1 MPKNFRAWPEQWP
14 RSLNYPEE
22 PIYSFLDHTAARVPN
37 RLAIIFGGMELTF
50 GELKN
55 LADRFANGLASMGVE
70 KGERVAIHLPNCPQF
85 AIAYYGALKAG
96 CIFTPLS
103 PLLAPKEA
111 RYQLNDSG
119 AGTLITLD
127 LLYPGIAQ
135 IIPETKVERVITT
148 SIADCYNPIIAPL
161 KPLGKIPV
169 PDTMEM
175 TALLK
180 EHPPEAPRVQ
190 IDVYNDLAHLA
201 YTGGTTGLSKGVM
214 LTHRNVL
221 VNAIQF
227 SNWPSGAQIEMR
239 DGIPTP
245 VFPPGV
251 NPLRDRVTARDR
263 EVALVVVPWFHAM
276 GTIGYLNG
284 LVYGGTTMVVF
295 PRFDPKE
302 YLDGIQKYRATAL
315 GGAPQL
321 FIPLVNLPGFDAYDL
336 SSIKYVASGAAP
348 LPLSILEK
356 MLQSFSGAVCEGY
369 GLTECTMGATCNR
382 PHRTKIRP
390 GSVGLP
396 VFDTECKVVDPQ
408 TGEDLPVGQEGE
420 ICIRG
425 PQVMKGYWNKPE
437 ETARDLKDG
446 WLYTG
451 DIGREDEEGF
461 FYITDRKKDLIIYK
475 GYNVYPRE
483 LEEVLFQHPAVE
495 QCAVVGRADMAA
507 GEAPVAFVQLRKG
520 ATASKETLLNHTNPQ
535 VAAYKKLR
543 DLIFLDAIPVSPAGK
558 VLKRE
563 LRDRLKQGSSPDEK
577 T

>member
-1 MPKNFRAWPEQWP
+1 MAKNFKAWPEQWP

-55 LADRFANGLASMGVE
+55 LADRFANGLASMGVV

-119 AGTLITLD
+119 AGTLLTLD

-135 IIPETKVERVITT
+135 VIPETGVKRVITT

-175 TALLK
+175 TAILK
-180 EHPPEAPRVQ
+180 AHPPEPPRVE
-190 IDVYNDLAHLA
+190 IDVYHDLAHLA

-221 VNAIQF
+221 VNAMQF

-239 DGIPTP
+239 DGVPTR

-251 NPLRDRVTARDR
+251 DPLRDRALAMDR
-263 EVALVVVPWFHAM
+263 EIALVVVPWFHAM

-284 LVYGGTTMVVF
+284 LVNGGTTMVVF

-302 YLDGIQKYRATAL
+302 YLDGVQKYRATAL

-321 FIPLVNLPGFDAYDL
+321 FIPLVNLPGFDTYDL

-348 LPLSILEK
+348 LPLSILDK
-356 MLQSFSGAVCEGY
+356 MLQAFSGAVCEGY
-369 GLTECTMGATCNR
+369 GLTECTMGATCN
-382 PHRTKIRP
+382 PPDRTKIRP

-396 VFDTECKVVDPQ
+396 VFDTECKAVDPQ
-408 TGEDLPVGQEGE
+408 TGEDLPVGREGE

-451 DIGREDEEGF
+451 DIGREDEDGF

-495 QCAVVGRADMAA
+495 QCAVVGRADMEV

-520 ATASKETLLNHTNPQ
+520 ADASKEALLNHTNSQ

-563 LRDRLKQGSSPDEK
+563 LRDRLRQG
-577 T
+577 

>member
-1 MPKNFRAWPEQWP
+1 MSKNFKAWPEQWP
-14 RSLNYPEE
+14 RSLDYPEE
-22 PIYSFLDHTAARVPN
+22 PVFSFLDHTAARVPN

-55 LADRFANGLASMGVE
+55 LADRFANALASVGLE
-70 KGERVAIHLPNCPQF
+70 KGERVAIHLPNSPQF

-103 PLLAPKEA
+103 PLLAPKET

-119 AGTLITLD
+119 ASTLITLD

-135 IIPETKVERVITT
+135 IIPETKIERVITT

-169 PDTMEM
+169 PGTMEM

-180 EHPPEAPRVQ
+180 EHPPEAPQVD

-214 LTHRNVL
+214 LTHRNVV
-221 VNAIQF
+221 VNALQF
-227 SNWPSGAQIEMR
+227 SNWPAGAQIEVR
-239 DGIPTP
+239 DGIPTR

-251 NPLRDRVTARDR
+251 NPLRDRALAMDQET
-263 EVALVVVPWFHAM
+263 ALVVVPWFHAM

-284 LVYGGTTMVVF
+284 LVNGGTTMVVF

-302 YLDGIQKYRATAL
+302 YLDAVQKYKATAL

-321 FIPLVNLPGFDAYDL
+321 FIPLVNLPGFHDHDL

-348 LPLSILEK
+348 LPLSVLEK
-356 MLQSFSGAVCEGY
+356 MLEAFSGAVCEGY
-369 GLTECTMGATCNR
+369 GLTECTMGATCNPPDR
-382 PHRTKIRP
+382 SKIRP

-408 TGEDLPVGQEGE
+408 TGEDLPVGREGE

-437 ETARDLKDG
+437 ETAIDLKDG

-451 DIGREDEEGF
+451 DIGREDEDGF
-461 FYITDRKKDLIIYK
+461 FFITDRKKDLIIYK

-495 QCAVVGRADMAA
+495 QCAVVGRVDMEV

-520 ATASKETLLNHTNPQ
+520 ATASKEVLLDHTNSQ

-543 DLIFLDAIPVSPAGK
+543 DLIFLDAMPVSPAGK

-563 LRDRLKQGSSPDEK
+563 LRDRLKQG
-577 T
+577 